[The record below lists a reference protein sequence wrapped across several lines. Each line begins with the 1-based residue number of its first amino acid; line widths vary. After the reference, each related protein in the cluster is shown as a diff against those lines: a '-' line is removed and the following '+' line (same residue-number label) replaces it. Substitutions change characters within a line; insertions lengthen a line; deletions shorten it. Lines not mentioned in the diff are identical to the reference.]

1 MTLDQLAHFAE
12 SKGGKHYRDVCE
24 RFGVDP
30 AAHVDDDVMAYQ
42 FRLALAVAH
51 PEPEPDEPEVATD
64 DPFAAARAAGA
75 KAKALT
81 S

>member
-1 MTLDQLAHFAE
+1 MTLQHLATFAE

-51 PEPEPDEPEVATD
+51 QESGTVESEPAL
-64 DPFAAARAAGA
+64 DPFEAAREAGQKVRA
-75 KAKALT
+75 MT